1 MPKKKKNKK
10 KWMRGVF
17 GTFQNPSQYDGW
29 NGDAGTM
36 SQSKELFNDNIRYAT
51 GPMKKWYKYQS
62 IKQLYDHYIANSQPD
77 GYL

>member
-36 SQSKELFNDNIRYAT
+36 S
-51 GPMKKWYKYQS
+51 
-62 IKQLYDHYIANSQPD
+62 
-77 GYL
+77 